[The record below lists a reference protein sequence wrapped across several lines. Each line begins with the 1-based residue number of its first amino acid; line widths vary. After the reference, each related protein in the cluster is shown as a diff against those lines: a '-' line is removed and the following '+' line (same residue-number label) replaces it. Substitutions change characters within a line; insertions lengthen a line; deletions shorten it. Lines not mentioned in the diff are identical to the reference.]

1 MSKTAVIIL
10 NSNLPDYTDMLV
22 ESLLPYRK
30 DEYDVMVFDNGSTP
44 EGMSKYTT
52 YRSET
57 NGFFGGGFEAARQIV
72 LSNTEYDSL
81 LFMNNDLTV
90 HGMSFVSSLRNVM
103 FRSFMHPTCMEDP
116 LTGLETIL
124 GIDVVSPC
132 FFNIEPQGQ
141 CHWKTMLNWGSYT
154 PRVVPFVDMQSPLMS
169 RRLLEAMG
177 ETDPLLQYGW
187 GIDFWMAL
195 TCERNGWKMAVCDN
209 VSMLHH
215 NSLTVKRG
223 VAGIDIPTYCRLAE
237 EGQWKFIR
245 KMGLENDFHRIR
257 SLSENYTSV

>member
-10 NSNLPDYTDMLV
+10 NCNLPDYTDMLV

-57 NGFFGGGFEAARQIV
+57 NGFFGGGFEAARQIT
-72 LSNTEYDSL
+72 LANPEYDSL

-90 HGMSFVSSLRNVM
+90 HGMGFVKALRNAMLLASGLITDWNRPTTYM
-103 FRSFMHPTCMEDP
+103 F
-116 LTGLETIL
+116 
-124 GIDVVSPC
+124 DVVSPC

-141 CHWKTMLNWGSYT
+141 CHWKTMWNWGRGLRT
-154 PRVVPFVDMQSPLMS
+154 VPFVDMQAPMMS

-187 GIDFWMAL
+187 GIDVYMAHV
-195 TCERNGWKMAVCDN
+195 CRINGWKMAVCDN

-223 VAGIDIPTYCRLAE
+223 VAGIDIPTYCRNAE
-237 EGQWKFIR
+237 DGQRRFFSKKNLLREFNEIR
-245 KMGLENDFHRIR
+245 NLGERY
-257 SLSENYTSV
+257 ST

>member
-1 MSKTAVIIL
+1 MTKTAVIIL

-22 ESLLPYRK
+22 ESILPYRK

-90 HGMSFVSSLRNVM
+90 HGMGFVKALRNVM

-124 GIDVVSPC
+124 NIDVVSPC

-141 CHWKTMLNWGSYT
+141 CHWKTMWNWGQTS
-154 PRVVPFVDMQSPLMS
+154 PRVVPFVDMQAPMMS

-187 GIDFWMAL
+187 GIDVYMAHV
-195 TCERNGWKMAVCDN
+195 CRSNGWKMAVCDN

-223 VAGIDIPTYCRLAE
+223 VAGIDIPTYCRNAE
-237 EGQWKFIR
+237 IGQKRFFEKRGLINEFHEIR
-245 KMGLENDFHRIR
+245 CLGET
-257 SLSENYTSV
+257 YTL